1 MALERGTL
9 FNEQLV
15 GDLINKVKGHSSLA
29 KLAPQIPVAFNGQK
43 EFTFTMDSEID
54 IVAENG
60 AKSHGGI
67 SIDPITIIPIKVEYG
82 ARVSDEFLYASDEE
96 KINIIKA
103 FNDGYAKKIAKGLD
117 LMAMHGINP
126 RTGVASAVIG
136 TNHFDAAVTQQ
147 VTYTSADPDANIEA
161 AVALVQGAG
170 GEVTGLAMSTVFSSA
185 LAAMRTGG
193 DTNIRLFPE
202 LAWGANPGSINGL
215 KTDINGTVSAGGK
228 DLAILGDFA
237 NMFKWGY
244 AKQIPFEV
252 IKYGDP
258 DNSGRDLKGYNQVYL
273 RSETYLGWGIMDASS
288 FVRIVNPTDITF
300 TAVQKGGATGT
311 ADTTSIE
318 FTFSEDVHGLSAAN
332 ITLTDGTGSG
342 GGKATK
348 GDLTGSGK
356 VYSLAVTAVEEG
368 NITVK
373 IANIG
378 GYTFPATATTVAVYA
393 EA

>member
-1 MALERGTL
+1 MTL
-9 FNEQLV
+9 SKGNLFEPELV
-15 GDLINKVKGHSSLA
+15 SDLINKVQGKSSLA
-29 KLAPQIPVAFNGQK
+29 ILSQQKPIPFNGQK
-43 EFTFTMDSEID
+43 EFTFTMDNEID
-54 IVAENG
+54 IVAEN
-60 AKSHGGI
+60 APKSHGGI

-82 ARVSDEFLYASDEE
+82 ARVSDEFLYAAEEE

-103 FNDGYAKKIAKGLD
+103 FNDGYAKKLAKGLD

-126 RTGVASAVIG
+126 RTGAASTVIG
-136 TNHFDAAVTQQ
+136 DNHFDAAVTQQ

-170 GEVTGLAMSTVFSSA
+170 GEVTGSAMSTVFSSA

-215 KTDINGTVSAGGK
+215 KTEINGTVSAGGK

-258 DNSGRDLKGYNQVYL
+258 DNSGKDLKGYNQVYL

-288 FVRIVNPTDITF
+288 FARIVNPTDITF
-300 TAVQKGGATGT
+300 TAVQVGGATET

-332 ITLTDGTGSG
+332 ITLTDGTG
-342 GGKATK
+342 KATK
-348 GDLTGSGK
+348 GALTGSGK

-373 IANIG
+373 IADIG
-378 GYTFPATATTVAVYA
+378 GYTFPTTAATVAVYA